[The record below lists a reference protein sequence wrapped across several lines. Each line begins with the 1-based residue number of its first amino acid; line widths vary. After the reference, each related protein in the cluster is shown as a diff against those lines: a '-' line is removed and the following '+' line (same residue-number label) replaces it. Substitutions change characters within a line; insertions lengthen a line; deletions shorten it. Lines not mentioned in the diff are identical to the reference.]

1 MLDKKNLDWLNRKR
15 ICYIQYPIT
24 DKPTESYPWGWYYR
38 CGTYQCYELFRSK
51 AKINSLRSFK
61 WHLYVLLYINDGIT
75 FNEFKNLVHFLAVK
89 ENNFVS
95 ISLSVSLLDK
105 LVNEMHGNEI
115 KLAPKNKLRKV
126 IFKIGSGLEVHE
138 KLSIV
143 GKLIGRSKKIS
154 EQAIYSCMLDIN
166 ALDKKITVTLLAK
179 LLCCTTKTVHR
190 NLTDQLIK
198 EKNTLNE
205 SL

>member
-24 DKPTESYPWGWYYR
+24 DKPTESYSWGWYYR

-75 FNEFKNLVHFLAVK
+75 FDEFKNLVHFLAVK